1 VATLHAEVVGVGSP
15 IVLAHGFTQTGRL
28 WGPFGDALAQ
38 RHRLVQVDLPGHGD
52 SSSVEAD
59 LETAGGLLLDA
70 AARAGTEPADL
81 LGYSL
86 GARVALHA
94 ALADPE
100 RVGRLILIGGT
111 GGIEDAAAR
120 EQRRARDDAMAAELE
135 QGGDLDGFLGRW
147 LANPMF
153 ATLPA
158 DAAELAERRR
168 NTPAG
173 LASSLRLAGTGTQ
186 EPLWERLAG
195 VDLPVLALA
204 GANDPRFVAA
214 GLRIAA
220 LTGGVFSA
228 VVGAAHA
235 AHLEQPALCAR
246 IVESWLS
253 ATEPAPT

>member
-1 VATLHAEVVGVGSP
+1 VATLHAEVVGAGSP

-38 RHRLVQVDLPGHGD
+38 GRQLVKVDLPGHGD

-59 LETAGGLLLDA
+59 LESAGGLLLDA
-70 AARAGTEPADL
+70 AAPAGAEPADL

-94 ALADPE
+94 ALADPG
-100 RVGRLILIGGT
+100 RVRRLILIGGT

-253 ATEPAPT
+253 ATEPAAG

>member
-1 VATLHAEVVGVGSP
+1 LVALHAEIVGEGQP

-28 WGPFGDALAQ
+28 WGPFGTALAQ
-38 RHRLVQVDLPGHGD
+38 HHRLVAVDLPGHGD

-59 LETAGGLLLDA
+59 LEGSAGLVLDA
-70 AARAGTEPADL
+70 AASAGAEPADL
-81 LGYSL
+81 LGYSF

-94 ALADPE
+94 GLVDPS
-100 RVGRLILIGGT
+100 R
-111 GGIEDAAAR
+111 GIEDASAR
-120 EQRRARDDAMAAELE
+120 EQRRTRDEAMADELE
-135 QGGDLDGFLGRW
+135 QSGDLDGFLERW

-153 ATLPA
+153 ATLRA
-158 DAAELAERRR
+158 DAAEMTERRR

-186 EPLWERLAG
+186 EPLWDRLAEF
-195 VDLPVLALA
+195 DLPVLALA
-204 GANDPRFVAA
+204 GANDPRFVSA
-214 GLRIAA
+214 GMRIAE

-228 VVGAAHA
+228 VVGAGHA

-253 ATEPAPT
+253 ATTPAAA